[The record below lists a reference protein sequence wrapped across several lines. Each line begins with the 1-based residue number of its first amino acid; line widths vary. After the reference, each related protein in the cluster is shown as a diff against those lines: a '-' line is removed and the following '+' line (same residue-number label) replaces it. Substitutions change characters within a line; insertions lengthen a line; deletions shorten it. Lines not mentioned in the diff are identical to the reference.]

1 MTYLSPSEFEKAYNK
16 WLKFVV
22 LKWLKDK
29 RIVRAMYDQKK
40 IVITIYYHSDGS
52 MDFDIDIIERAGEF
66 VSGIDNYLKEK

>member
-16 WLKFVV
+16 WLKHVL

-29 RIVRAMYDQKK
+29 HIMEAIYDQKK
-40 IVITIYYHSDGS
+40 VVITIYYHREGS
-52 MDFDIDIIERAGEF
+52 MDFVIRIIEYAGEY